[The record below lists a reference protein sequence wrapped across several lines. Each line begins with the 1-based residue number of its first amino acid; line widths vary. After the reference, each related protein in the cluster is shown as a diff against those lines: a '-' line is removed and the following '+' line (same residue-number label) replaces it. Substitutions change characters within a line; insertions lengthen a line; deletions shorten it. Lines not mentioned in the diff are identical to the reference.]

1 MVLLYTQHFLDKEAL
16 IIPKAQD
23 RPKVFNLVLG
33 EMNRNRLSRNF
44 CITIRYFNINVIISI
59 IDSCHCF
66 NKIFNK

>member
-1 MVLLYTQHFLDKEAL
+1 MDLPDTKHIFDKEAL
-16 IIPKAQD
+16 IKPKAQD

-44 CITIRYFNINVIISI
+44 CNTIRYFNTNVIISI